1 MKKGSPKKKP
11 PRFST
16 RILLAALAINGYFAW
31 QILGKPLQTEQTQT
45 AAGTV
50 PAEVQER
57 LDAQEERDNEIAESG
72 SVSYSPSGDRLN
84 DREAGTVYDESS
96 AMDALEALQYDMNIG
111 NVREEY
117 QCVDRQTVGIRDY
130 YTMQQYWQDVPV
142 LGYSLVMDV
151 DSGGQVQGIDGT
163 YYEIAGFDTST
174 WYGYESN
181 I

>member
-1 MKKGSPKKKP
+1 MKKGRPKKKP

-16 RILLAALAINGYFAW
+16 RILLAALAAALAINGYFAW
-31 QILGKPLQTEQTQT
+31 QILGKSLQTEQTQT

-57 LDAQEERDNEIAESG
+57 LDAQEERENEIAESG

-84 DREAGTVYDESS
+84 DREAGAVYDESS

-130 YTMQQYWQDVPV
+130 YTMQTLIPLLSSFCTV
-142 LGYSLVMDV
+142 S
-151 DSGGQVQGIDGT
+151 SSI
-163 YYEIAGFDTST
+163 I
-174 WYGYESN
+174 ESVTTVFTFSKGKARQKPLLLN
-181 I
+181 FV